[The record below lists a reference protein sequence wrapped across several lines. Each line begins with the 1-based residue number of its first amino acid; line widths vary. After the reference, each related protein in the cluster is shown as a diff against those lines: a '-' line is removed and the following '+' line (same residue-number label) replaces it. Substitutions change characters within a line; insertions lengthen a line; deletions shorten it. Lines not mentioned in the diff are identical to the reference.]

1 MRRAARRYEESRAEW
16 TSPGD
21 AGGRRFLFYTNE
33 CVGLGH
39 LRRTTTLARAT
50 TELAFA
56 SGALTIT
63 GSPASSGEAPPP
75 RVDRIKLPVLARDQ
89 PGASWS
95 SRLGIG
101 SHELQALRAQLAL
114 TAAKALEPAV
124 AIVDKVP

>member
-50 TELAFA
+50 TELDLD
-56 SGALTIT
+56 SSALIIT
-63 GSPASSGEAPPP
+63 GSAASFGEAPPP
-75 RVDRIKLPVLARDQ
+75 RVDTIKLPVLTRDQ
-89 PGASWS
+89 HGAYWS

-101 SHELQALRAQLAL
+101 SHELQALPAQRG
-114 TAAKALEPAV
+114 
-124 AIVDKVP
+124 